1 MFAMRSIGLFE
12 AKNKLS
18 ELVEAAGAGEEII
31 ITKRGKPVAR
41 LSSVQAPAY
50 DKAAAEK
57 AMMEIDARREEHAR
71 KFGVLERGEILAL
84 IREGRKY

>member
-1 MFAMRSIGLFE
+1 MRLIGLFE

-18 ELVEAAGAGEEII
+18 ELVDAAAAGEEII

-41 LSSVQAPAY
+41 LNSVQVPTY
-50 DKAAAEK
+50 DKAAVQK
-57 AMMEIDARREEHAR
+57 AMMEMDARREEHAR

-84 IREGRKY
+84 IQEGRKY

>member
-1 MFAMRSIGLFE
+1 MRSVGLFE

-18 ELVEAAGAGEEII
+18 ALVDAAGAGEEII

-41 LSSVQAPAY
+41 LSPAY
-50 DKAAAEK
+50 AAVHDKAAVEK
-57 AMMEIDARREEHAR
+57 AVLEMDARREEHAR
-71 KFGVLERGEILAL
+71 KFGVLKRGEILAL